1 MAYYSVW
8 YMYGKVK
15 DLVVANINSADKA
28 RLIAINYTTEG
39 SPAYIEENGKLK
51 YIVVQRLKPGKIGN
65 SNNDYVF
72 ICVTV
77 VDFYNRKKD
86 KVAYISKKTGKLYR

>member
-1 MAYYSVW
+1 MTYSVW
-8 YMYGKVK
+8 SMNGKIKFLERV
-15 DLVVANINSADKA
+15 NIKSADKA
-28 RLIAINYTTEG
+28 RLVAINYTTDD

-51 YIVVQRLKPGKIGN
+51 YIIFQRLKPGKIGN
-65 SNNDYVF
+65 SNNNYVF
-72 ICVTV
+72 ICVTI